1 LSEEHGYFSRG
12 RLEEAV
18 LLDDQVGGLQQR
30 KSVAAVGVEVV
41 KKFSPV
47 EELVRVKVTSGTI
60 APVGCVMVPLN
71 PPATRVCA
79 EAVQVRN
86 KHSRIEN
93 ILVMIKDSPL

>member
-1 LSEEHGYFSRG
+1 M
-12 RLEEAV
+12 
-18 LLDDQVGGLQQR
+18 
-30 KSVAAVGVEVV
+30 V

-71 PPATRVCA
+71 PPATIVCA

-86 KHSRIEN
+86 KHSRIAIPVLPKN
-93 ILVMIKDSPL
+93 ILVMIEDSPL